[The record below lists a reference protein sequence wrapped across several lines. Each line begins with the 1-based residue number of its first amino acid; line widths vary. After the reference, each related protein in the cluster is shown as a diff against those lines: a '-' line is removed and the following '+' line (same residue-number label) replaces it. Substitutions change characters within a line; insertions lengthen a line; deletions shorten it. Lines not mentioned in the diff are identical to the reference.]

1 MKLRK
6 KPEDTGRHRIKLR
19 KKPEETGK
27 TRLRIL
33 LKFPIFKV
41 KSREKP
47 RKIPENPGKSREI
60 PVKTGKMGKNDKNG
74 IPSLHGAFYSLWVQ
88 GKEVLVCD
96 LSRKTGWPKK
106 H

>member
-74 IPSLHGAFYSLWVQ
+74 IPALHGNKLHMIV
-88 GKEVLVCD
+88 G
-96 LSRKTGWPKK
+96 RKARKK
-106 H
+106 

>member
-60 PVKTGKMGKNDKNG
+60 PVKTGKMGKNDIIIRRIQCTAVKS
-74 IPSLHGAFYSLWVQ
+74 IAL
-88 GKEVLVCD
+88 
-96 LSRKTGWPKK
+96 RKL
-106 H
+106 